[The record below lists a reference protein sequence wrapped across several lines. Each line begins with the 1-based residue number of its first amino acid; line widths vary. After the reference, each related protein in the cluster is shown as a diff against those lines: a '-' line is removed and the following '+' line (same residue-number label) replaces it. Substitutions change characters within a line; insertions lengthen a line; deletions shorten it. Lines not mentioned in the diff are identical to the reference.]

1 MRGLIQL
8 IYRYHAFLIF
18 LLLQIVCFVFIFNFN
33 RYHKV
38 MFINSS
44 GSMLGGLY
52 EQRANLAE
60 YIRLGDVNDSLAEA
74 NALMKNRD
82 LKNYRVM
89 GDDLLLYNDSL
100 YKQFFEYKTARVINV
115 SINRNTNFIT
125 LDKGSALGIAEDAG
139 VISAGNLVGIVK
151 EVSDHFAVVMPLINT
166 TFRSTVKLGRT
177 GDMGQYT
184 WDAES
189 VDQGQ
194 INEIPKHIQVNRGDS
209 IFTTGFSNYFPENIL
224 IGTVAE
230 VSSSPEDEFQRIQL
244 NLATNFRALSHVD
257 IVINLLKEEQMALEN
272 QVDQEHGQDA
282 N

>member
-18 LLLQIVCFVFIFNFN
+18 LILQIICFIFIFNFN

-44 GSMLGGLY
+44 SEILGGLY
-52 EQRANLAE
+52 KQRASLAE
-60 YIRLGDVNDSLAEA
+60 YISLVGVNDSLAEA

-82 LKNYRVM
+82 LKNFRQM
-89 GDDLLLYNDSL
+89 SDDLLLYEDSL
-100 YKQFFEYKTARVINV
+100 YKQVFEFNTARVINV

-125 LDKGSALGIAEDAG
+125 LDKGSALGVIKDAG
-139 VISAGNLVGIVK
+139 VISGGNLVGIVK

-166 TFRSTVKLGRT
+166 NFRSTVKLGRS

-184 WDAES
+184 WDAENAN
-189 VDQGQ
+189 QGLV
-194 INEIPKHIQVNRGDS
+194 NEIPKHIKVAFNDS
-209 IFTTGFSNYFPENIL
+209 VFTTGFSYYFPENIL

-230 VSSSPEDEFQRIQL
+230 VNSSPEDEFQSIRL
-244 NLATNFRALSHVD
+244 NLATNFRTLSHVD
-257 IVINLLKEEQMALEN
+257 IVINLLKGEQVALEN
-272 QVDQEHGQDA
+272 QVDQDHGQDA

>member
-18 LLLQIVCFVFIFNFN
+18 LILQIVCFVFIFNFN

-44 GSMLGGLY
+44 SSMLGGLY
-52 EQRANLAE
+52 EQRSNLAE
-60 YIRLGDVNDSLAEA
+60 YIRLGDVNDSLSEA

-82 LKNYRVM
+82 LQNYRMM
-89 GDDLLLYNDSL
+89 GDDMLLFEDTI
-100 YKQFFEYKTARVINV
+100 YKQIFEYKTAKVVNV

-125 LDKGSALGIAEDAG
+125 LDKGAALGIAKDAG
-139 VISAGNLVGIVK
+139 VVSGGNLVGIVK

-166 TFRSTVKLGRT
+166 NFRSTVKLGRS
-177 GDMGQYT
+177 GEMGQYT

-189 VDQGQ
+189 PVFGVVQ
-194 INEIPKHIQVNRGDS
+194 EIPKHVKVNLGDS

-224 IGTVAE
+224 IGTVDE
-230 VSSSPEDEFQRIQL
+230 VTSSPEDEFQRIRL
-244 NLATNFRALSHVD
+244 SLATNFRALSHVD
-257 IVINLLKEEQMALEN
+257 VVINLLREEQIELEN
-272 QVDQEHGQDA
+272 KVDQLHGQDA

>member
-18 LLLQIVCFVFIFNFN
+18 LLLQIICFVFIFNFN

-44 GSMLGGLY
+44 SAMLGGLY

-74 NALMKNRD
+74 NAIMKNHD
-82 LKNYRVM
+82 LKNYRLM

-100 YKQFFEYKTARVINV
+100 YKQVFEYKTARVINV

-125 LDKGSALGIAEDAG
+125 LDKGSALGIEEDAG

-151 EVSDHFAVVMPLINT
+151 EVSEHFAVVMPLINT
-166 TFRSTVKLGRT
+166 NFRSTVKLGRS

-189 VDQGQ
+189 AEQGQ
-194 INEIPKHIQVNRGDS
+194 VNEIPKHIRVNPGDS

-230 VSSSPEDEFQRIQL
+230 ASSFPEDEFQRIQL
-244 NLATNFRALSHVD
+244 NLATNFRALSHAD
-257 IVINLLKEEQMALEN
+257 IVINLLKEEQMGLEN

>member
-18 LLLQIVCFVFIFNFN
+18 LILQIICFIFIFNFN

-44 GSMLGGLY
+44 SEILGGLY
-52 EQRANLAE
+52 EQRSSLAE

-82 LKNYRVM
+82 LKNFRQM
-89 GDDLLLYNDSL
+89 GDDLLLFEDSL
-100 YKQFFEYKTARVINV
+100 YKQVFEYNTARVINV

-125 LDKGSALGIAEDAG
+125 LDKGSALGVIKDAG
-139 VISAGNLVGIVK
+139 VISGGNLVGIVK

-166 TFRSTVKLGRT
+166 NFRSTVKLGRS

-184 WDAES
+184 WDAENAN
-189 VDQGQ
+189 QGLV
-194 INEIPKHIQVNRGDS
+194 NEIPKHIKVAFNDS
-209 IFTTGFSNYFPENIL
+209 VFTTGFSYYFPENIL

-230 VSSSPEDEFQRIQL
+230 VNSSPEDEFQSIRL
-244 NLATNFRALSHVD
+244 NLATNFRTLSHVD
-257 IVINLLKEEQMALEN
+257 IVINLLKGEQVALEN
-272 QVDQEHGQDA
+272 QVDQDHGQDA

>member
-18 LLLQIVCFVFIFNFN
+18 LILQIICFIFIFNFN

-44 GSMLGGLY
+44 SEILGGLY
-52 EQRANLAE
+52 EQRSSLAE

-82 LKNYRVM
+82 LKNFRQM
-89 GDDLLLYNDSL
+89 GDDLLLFEDSL
-100 YKQFFEYKTARVINV
+100 YKQVFEYNTARVINV

-125 LDKGSALGIAEDAG
+125 LDKGSALGVIKDAG
-139 VISAGNLVGIVK
+139 VISGGNLVGIVK

-166 TFRSTVKLGRT
+166 NFRSTVKLGRS

-184 WDAES
+184 WDAENAN
-189 VDQGQ
+189 QGLV
-194 INEIPKHIQVNRGDS
+194 NEIPKHIKVAFNDS
-209 IFTTGFSNYFPENIL
+209 VFTTGFSYYFPENIL

-230 VSSSPEDEFQRIQL
+230 VNSSPEDEFQSIRL
-244 NLATNFRALSHVD
+244 NLATNFRTLSHVD
-257 IVINLLKEEQMALEN
+257 IVINLLKEEQVALEN
-272 QVDQEHGQDA
+272 QVDQDHGQDA